1 MKNNIP
7 YVIKTNGSVTLF
19 LKDECLTVANDHPNY
34 NKIVEALKKGEFD
47 IIENL
52 VNIAKA
58 VTQYASGQITVQNG
72 QVFYGS
78 FPLHNTLTNRIL
90 SMMHE
95 GFKFDHM
102 VKFLENLM
110 QNPSNRAVN
119 ETYTFLENYGLPI
132 TDDGCFLAYK
142 AVRNDYMD
150 IYSGKLDNRVGC
162 APSIPR
168 NMVDENYERDCS
180 TGLHVGALDYV
191 VQYGHFVKGAEIN
204 VNGNR
209 LLIVKVNP
217 KDVVSVPKYENHPK
231 MRVTQYLVVSEI
243 KDIVKEL
250 DKVVYTSNAENLD
263 PDRTYDETSCE
274 EESEHDESHDGD
286 GGVGPYDEGYAV
298 GESDTLDHRLYGYS
312 LDTARGGDYAS
323 GYEDGYFGEEY
334 NSPEFTKSAEDGSHD
349 NCGDNH
355 NCDNCSC
362 DSDKETD
369 ASQLSNEQY
378 FTGEYHTE
386 DSAKDSPAEEEF
398 RVGFSTGQR
407 DFDHGHGFGFSL
419 NKYYSQN
426 FKDGYRDG
434 YSRGEDASL

>member
-34 NKIVEALKKGEFD
+34 NKIVEALKKCEFD

-52 VNIAKA
+52 VNVAKA
-58 VTQYASGQITVQNG
+58 VTQYANGQITVQNG

-90 SMMHE
+90 AMMNE

-162 APSIPR
+162 APSMPR
-168 NMVDENYERDCS
+168 NMVDEVYERDCS

-191 VQYGHFVKGAEIN
+191 VQYGHFVKGAEITEG
-204 VNGNR
+204 GNR

-217 KDVVSVPKYENHPK
+217 KDVVSVPKYDNHPK
-231 MRVTQYLVVSEI
+231 MRVSQYLVVSEI

-250 DKVVYTSNAENLD
+250 DKVVYTSNAENLA
-263 PDRTYDETSCE
+263 PDRADDQDYEEDYE
-274 EESEHDESHDGD
+274 EESEQDESHDAD
-286 GGVGPYDEGYAV
+286 SGVGPYDEGYTA
-298 GESDTLDHRLYGYS
+298 GDSDKLGDRLYGYS
-312 LDTARGGDYAS
+312 LDTTRGGDYAD
-323 GYEDGYFGEEY
+323 GYEDGYFGDEY
-334 NSPEFTKSAEDGSHD
+334 NSPEFTKSAEDESDDHSSCEN
-349 NCGDNH
+349 NCG
-355 NCDNCSC
+355 NCSC
-362 DSDKETD
+362 EEEKEIETPQ
-369 ASQLSNEQY
+369 SPVN
-378 FTGEYHTE
+378 E
-386 DSAKDSPAEEEF
+386 DSPEHLEEY
-398 RVGFSTGQR
+398 RVGFSTGQH
-407 DFDHGHGFGFSL
+407 DFDNGNGFGFSL

-434 YSRGEDASL
+434 YSRSEDASL